1 MRHLLVVAARGG
13 SLSVLSNNE
22 LAPLHLVCWAGQ
34 AGLAAALLEA
44 GAGVDTAG
52 WGEVL
57 ILFCNAVL
65 CSTVL
70 LWPGDPADAER
81 AAWPAGSGLPP
92 APGRGRPRP
101 VGPCEVHTAALG
113 RLALPGKPQLPA
125 CQ

>member
-22 LAPLHLVCWAGQ
+22 LAPLHLACWAGQ

-57 ILFCNAVL
+57 IL
-65 CSTVL
+65 
-70 LWPGDPADAER
+70 
-81 AAWPAGSGLPP
+81 
-92 APGRGRPRP
+92 
-101 VGPCEVHTAALG
+101 
-113 RLALPGKPQLPA
+113 
-125 CQ
+125 